1 VSESSPADPGR
12 WRPPLAAALA
22 LVSLWCF
29 ASAATPRWLELVSLP
44 LALGAVTL
52 GLWARR
58 SATGVG
64 SALALALALVVLAG
78 ELALSAL
85 ARM

>member
-1 VSESSPADPGR
+1 V
-12 WRPPLAAALA
+12 AAALA

-29 ASAATPRWLELVSLP
+29 AAAATPRWLELLSLP
-44 LALGAVTL
+44 IALGAVAL
-52 GLWARR
+52 ALWARR
-58 SATGVG
+58 GASGVG
-64 SALALALALVVLAG
+64 SALALALSLVVLAI